1 MKRLLGAL
9 AGGVAVFGL
18 IFALAASLNFTS
30 DSLGA
35 GNAVVAACQAGVMN
49 AQYAHTYTAATP
61 GYTTGIV
68 TITGLTAPC
77 YSLPFKVTLY
87 GAAGASLGEVT
98 GTTPAAG
105 TTFTATFATVSEA
118 SITGIAAVLSTH

>member
-1 MKRLLGAL
+1 VKRLLGAL

-18 IFALAASLNFTS
+18 IFAMAASLNFTS

-35 GNAVVAACQAGVMN
+35 GTAVVASCQAGVMN
-49 AQYAHTYTAATP
+49 AQYASTYTPASS

-68 TITGLTAPC
+68 TVTGLTAPC
-77 YSLPFKVTLY
+77 YSLPFRVSLT

-98 GTTPAAG
+98 GTTPAVG
-105 TTFTATFATVSEA
+105 TSFTATFTTVSES
-118 SITGIAAVLSTH
+118 SILGIAAVISNH